1 MLQRSLAFTFLLF
14 LACGGDKTSTYE
26 LRSNPVSVR
35 GWIVDVAGAKRG
47 ETMEMEIA
55 RRTELFASTS
65 LWVEEF
71 QYASGGISGN
81 GAFMVLDVPPQTA
94 TIGFNAP
101 GAETAR
107 LVLQN
112 IPGNA
117 DVFIP
122 DVVLEPGG
130 AKVLDPKKILVRV
143 PASVSKATPTGRTA
157 IVAGYT
163 VPIIDTPMH
172 ELRDRRDYPSPGGFR
187 PVATVK

>member
-14 LACGGDKTSTYE
+14 LACGGDQTSTYE